1 MAKAEATAMT
11 KSERVEL
18 NMLIRKRERVMKKHA
33 EERAAKMLA
42 EFDTQLATIYEFDD
56 DAIWAQAV
64 KIAEKA
70 VAEAQRVIAKRCED
84 LGIPPEF
91 APGLSIS
98 WQGRGQNAVGSRRQ
112 ELRRM
117 AKSKIQAMHQEAV
130 TKIEHI
136 ALEAQTEVMSTGL
149 QTATAKSFLA
159 KLDPIEQSMPE
170 IDIVGLQKLMQKEH
184 LERAQRLKMLG
195 YDHYNSP

>member
-1 MAKAEATAMT
+1 MQNAMT

-42 EFDTQLATIYEFDD
+42 EFDAQLATIYEFDD
-56 DAIWAQAV
+56 DAVWAQAV

-70 VAEAQRVIAKRCED
+70 VAEAQRVIAARCKD

-91 APGLSIS
+91 APGLMIA
-98 WQGRGQNAVGSRRQ
+98 WQGRGQNAVAGRRQ

-117 AKSKIQAMHQEAV
+117 AKSKIEAMHKEAI

-136 ALEAQTEVMSTGL
+136 ALAAQTEIMTTGL
-149 QTATAKSFLA
+149 ETDTAKEFLDLQDFSMDE
-159 KLDPIEQSMPE
+159 KNKTIYLLNGMKIQS
-170 IDIVGLQKLMQKEH
+170 VK
-184 LERAQRLKMLG
+184 
-195 YDHYNSP
+195 Y

>member
-1 MAKAEATAMT
+1 MAAAEAKAMT

-42 EFDTQLATIYEFDD
+42 EFDAQLATVYEFDD
-56 DAIWAQAV
+56 DAVWAQAV
-64 KIAEKA
+64 QIAAKA
-70 VAEAQRVIAKRCED
+70 VEEAQRVIAKRCRD

-91 APGLSIS
+91 APGLAIS
-98 WQGRGQNAVGSRRQ
+98 WSGRGQNAVGSRRQ

-117 AKSKIQAMHQEAV
+117 AKSKIEAMHREAV

-136 ALEAQTEVMSTGL
+136 ALEAQTQVMSTGL
-149 QTATAKSFLA
+149 ETDTAKGFLA
-159 KLDPIEQSMPE
+159 KLEPIEQSMPG

-184 LERAQRLKMLG
+184 LERAQRRKRLG
-195 YDHYNSP
+195 YVDYEMP